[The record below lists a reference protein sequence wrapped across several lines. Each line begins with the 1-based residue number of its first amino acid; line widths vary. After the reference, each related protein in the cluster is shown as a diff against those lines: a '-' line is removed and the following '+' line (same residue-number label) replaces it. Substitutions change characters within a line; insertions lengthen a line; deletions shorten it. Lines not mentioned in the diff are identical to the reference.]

1 MSDPEL
7 QRRVDEHAFWWHSID
22 LGNGTVTPGHK
33 SAQIMQEEVRAL
45 RLPDLHGKTVLDIGA
60 WDGYF
65 SFAAER
71 LGASRV
77 VALDYYTWATDPAV
91 IGPRASDAAFPPA
104 SSEPWDPVNLPGKT
118 GFDLAHSVLGSKV
131 ESVFGDLL
139 TLDASVLGQFDIV
152 LFLGVLYHSRFP
164 SEMLERVASLT
175 RETMILE
182 TESFTLKGYE
192 DLALGEF
199 FETDELND
207 DDSNWWSFT
216 EPALAGMCR
225 SSGFVEIDFIQPYHR
240 HLPDARGLTRHRA
253 LAHASKSPTAGA
265 GR

>member
-1 MSDPEL
+1 ME
-7 QRRVDEHAFWWHSID
+7 
-22 LGNGTVTPGHK
+22 
-33 SAQIMQEEVRAL
+33 EEVRAL
-45 RLPDLHGKTVLDIGA
+45 RLPDLRGKTVLDIGA

-104 SSEPWDPVNLPGKT
+104 SSQPWDPIGLPGKM
-118 GFDLAHSVLGSKV
+118 GFDLARDVLGSKV

-139 TLDASVLGQFDIV
+139 TLDPADLGQFDVV

-192 DLALGEF
+192 ELALGEF
-199 FETDELND
+199 FETDELNN

-216 EPALAGMCR
+216 EAALAGMCR
-225 SSGFVEIDFIQPYHR
+225 SSGFAAVDFIQPYHQ
-240 HLPDARGLTRHRA
+240 HLPDSRGLTRHRA
-253 LAHASKSPTAGA
+253 LAHASKLRSPSAGPA
-265 GR
+265 LGLSAA